1 MANYRTSNFSLRH
14 RFVSTLS
21 QRMQNL
27 VYTSRQGLTKG
38 MKRKGGLGFIPES
51 MIGHPSEEVQFL
63 RGLKLSGMVIYDVGG
78 YQGLMTIFFAKAA
91 SRVITY
97 EANPTNV
104 VRILENA
111 ELNGEKNV
119 FVRSAAVGSE
129 DGVLTLHFDP
139 LMSGAASGNPEIAGQ
154 ITSTGRGIRE
164 WSVAMTT
171 IDADIS
177 RFHLP
182 PPDFVKIDIEG
193 MELQA
198 LEGMAQTIAQ
208 SHPDFYV
215 ELHGASPEHKRA
227 NASAVISFLT
237 SRGYS
242 VYAVEQKRLI
252 TNETPTGSESHIYC
266 RHPSRS
272 TEPHQP

>member
-1 MANYRTSNFSLRH
+1 
-14 RFVSTLS
+14 
-21 QRMQNL
+21 MQNL

-51 MIGHPSEEVQFL
+51 MLGKPTEEVLFL
-63 RGLKLSGMVIYDVGG
+63 RNLKLSGLVVYDVGG

-91 SRVITY
+91 SRVVTY

-111 ELNGEKNV
+111 ELNEEKNV

-139 LMSGAASGNPEIAGQ
+139 LMSGAASGDSEIAGQ
-154 ITSTGRGIRE
+154 MTTTGRGIRQ
-164 WSVAMTT
+164 WSVAMTS

-177 RFHLP
+177 RLHLP

-193 MELQA
+193 MELKA
-198 LEGMAQTIAQ
+198 LEGMSQTIAQ
-208 SHPDFYV
+208 SRPDFYV
-215 ELHGASPEHKRA
+215 ELHGATPEHKRA

-242 VYAVEQKRLI
+242 IYAVEQKRII
-252 TNETPTGSESHIYC
+252 TNETPTGHEGHIYC
-266 RHPSRS
+266 QHSSRGPEAEGS
-272 TEPHQP
+272 QH